1 MTCIAACATQD
12 HASWGACRRAH
23 GIKVGY
29 CRSATNPNHDYT
41 ADKRWNAELDLYA
54 SARKQGIQPD
64 STQTR
69 QIRHALDESDRV
81 GKPYGVRD
89 DS

>member
-1 MTCIAACATQD
+1 MCISACITQD

-23 GIKVGY
+23 GLRVGY
-29 CRSATNPNHDYT
+29 CRSATNERYDAT
-41 ADKRWNAELDLYA
+41 AERSWNRELDLYEA
-54 SARKQGIQPD
+54 TRAQGIQPD

-69 QIRHALDESDRV
+69 AIRHALDESDRV

-89 DS
+89 ES